1 MQKVRFTILAILTIS
16 LGVSASA
23 QKNEIPKGVTID
35 KAESGPVVHLK
46 PLSLTQVY
54 LEDQTRAS
62 IPLHQMTLELM
73 YAYRGDAAARQPGD
87 VELLFRVT
95 SSKYVF
101 VHGQKVLLALDND
114 DGHGRAIIVGDTN
127 YHSKLPEF
135 NTVYEETLEVSAPTE
150 ILSRI
155 AKANAVE
162 IYVGPVVY
170 RLTKDQQ
177 QKLSNYFDYISP

>member
-1 MQKVRFTILAILTIS
+1 
-16 LGVSASA
+16 
-23 QKNEIPKGVTID
+23 
-35 KAESGPVVHLK
+35 
-46 PLSLTQVY
+46 
-54 LEDQTRAS
+54 
-62 IPLHQMTLELM
+62 
-73 YAYRGDAAARQPGD
+73 
-87 VELLFRVT
+87 
-95 SSKYVF
+95 
-101 VHGQKVLLALDND
+101 VLLALDND